1 MHKRII
7 NNNLQVN
14 TRLLD
19 RPLEAY
25 TVGLLLL
32 KSEGE
37 RPVIFLKD

>member
-1 MHKRII
+1 MYKHII
-7 NNNLQVN
+7 NNNLQAN
-14 TRLLD
+14 MRLFD

-37 RPVIFLKD
+37 SPVIFLKD